1 MCRSDGTLN
10 YVFIILALRNEFRA
24 TKPTEPTALFEN
36 NLKWQSSI
44 NSKLIR
50 KEEMSGGKTLNI

>member
-24 TKPTEPTALFEN
+24 IKPTEPTALFEN

-44 NSKLIR
+44 KYLEAIFA
-50 KEEMSGGKTLNI
+50 